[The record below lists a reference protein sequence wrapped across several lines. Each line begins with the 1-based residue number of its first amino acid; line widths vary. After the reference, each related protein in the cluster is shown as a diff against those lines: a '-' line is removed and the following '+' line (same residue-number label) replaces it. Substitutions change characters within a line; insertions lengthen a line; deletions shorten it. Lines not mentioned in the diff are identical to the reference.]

1 MKGEENNFYMHRDFH
16 IIISVTSSSI
26 EEFNETMTLIPHSDD
41 IMKFVIHRN
50 EVVIDPSTD
59 PVAAY

>member
-1 MKGEENNFYMHRDFH
+1 MMGEANNFYMHRDFQ

-26 EEFNETMTLIPHSDD
+26 EEFNETMGMIPHTDD
-41 IMKFVIHRN
+41 MMKFMIHRD
-50 EVVIDPSTD
+50 EVVIDPSSD